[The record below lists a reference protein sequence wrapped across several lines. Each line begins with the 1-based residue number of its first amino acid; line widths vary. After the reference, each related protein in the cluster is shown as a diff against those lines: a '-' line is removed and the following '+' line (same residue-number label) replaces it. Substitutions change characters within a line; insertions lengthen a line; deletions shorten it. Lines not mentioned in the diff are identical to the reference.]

1 MVSKGKIQIRPIE
14 TKDNE
19 HMERI
24 IKRSLESVGLDIPG
38 TAYFDPQLGQL
49 AEYYAVL
56 PKANYWVL
64 VDENDAVLGG
74 VGIAPFEGQAGTCE
88 LQKLYLANEAQG
100 QGLSSVLM
108 ETALEFAAQHYRF
121 CYLET
126 MQKLVIANKVY
137 TKFGFELLDE
147 PLPGSDHGTMDAW
160 YLKRLNKNRE
170 G

>member
-1 MVSKGKIQIRPIE
+1 MVFKRNTQIRPIE
-14 TKDNE
+14 KRDNGQ
-19 HMERI
+19 MERI

-49 AEYYAVL
+49 TEYYAVL
-56 PKANYWVL
+56 PQANYWVL

-74 VGIAPFEGQAGTCE
+74 IGIAPFEGQAGTCE
-88 LQKLYLANEAQG
+88 LQKLYLANEARG

-108 ETALEFAAQHYRF
+108 ETALTFAVQHYRF

-126 MQKLVIANKVY
+126 MQKLAIANKVY
-137 TKFGFELLDE
+137 AKFGFELLDE
-147 PLPGSDHGTMDAW
+147 PFPGSDHGTMDAW
-160 YLKRLNKNRE
+160 YLKRLNKNSE